1 MKPIAWGK
9 KLSPEEKEKLL
20 KICSN
25 LAIEPDYLMACIAF
39 ETGETFSPAIESKSG
54 SKAVGLIQF
63 MPTTAIALGTTSEK
77 LKKMSVLEQLD
88 YVEKYFKP
96 YARKIKTLSD
106 LYMAILWP
114 AAIGKSSDFVLF
126 DKSDKKYP
134 KRYIQNRGLDFNKD
148 GKITL
153 GETCKKIEDKLVSG
167 RTKEFFG

>member
-1 MKPIAWGK
+1 MKTIAWGK
-9 KLSPEEKEKLL
+9 KLSVEEKEKLL

-25 LAIEPDYLMACIAF
+25 LKIEPDYLMSCIAF
-39 ETGETFSPAIESKSG
+39 ETGETFSPSIESKSG
-54 SKAVGLIQF
+54 SKALGLLQF

-96 YARKIKTLSD
+96 YASKVKTLSD

-114 AAIGKSSDFVLF
+114 VAIGKSPDFVLF
-126 DKSDKKYP
+126 YKADKKYP

-153 GETCKKIEDKLVSG
+153 SETCKKIEEKLVKG
-167 RTKEFFG
+167 KTKEFFG

>member
-25 LAIEPDYLMACIAF
+25 LKIEPDYLMACIAF
-39 ETGETFSPAIESKSG
+39 ETGETFSPSIESKSG
-54 SKAVGLIQF
+54 SKALGLLQF

-77 LKKMSVLEQLD
+77 LRKMSVLEQLD

-96 YARKIKTLSD
+96 YASKIKTLSD

-114 AAIGKSSDFVLF
+114 TAIGKSPDFVLF
-126 DKSDKKYP
+126 DKADKKYP

-148 GKITL
+148 GKITI
-153 GETCKKIEDKLVSG
+153 GETCKKIEEKLVKG
-167 RTKEFFG
+167 KTKEFFG

>member
-1 MKPIAWGK
+1 MKSIAWGK

-25 LAIEPDYLMACIAF
+25 LKIEPDYLTACIAF
-39 ETGETFSPAIESKSG
+39 ETGETFSPSIESKSG
-54 SKAVGLIQF
+54 SKALGLLQF

-96 YARKIKTLSD
+96 YANKINTLSD

-114 AAIGKSSDFVLF
+114 AAIGKSPDFVLF
-126 DKSDKKYP
+126 DKADKKYP

-153 GETCKKIEDKLVSG
+153 GETCKKIEEKLVRG
-167 RTKEFFG
+167 KTKEFFG